1 MKYLKTYESLSSE
14 EDIKQTITDICL
26 ELLDENYIRLAFG
39 ERNRY
44 AFLRTKDP
52 EKWLNWEDL
61 KDTCLR
67 IKDYLGDSFI
77 QFKWREHPIT
87 RKDSDN
93 LYNYTNLTERTNI
106 DKPIWSVAIE
116 YDISERIQESKDEV
130 TEVLKDIF
138 LEVKDIDNRFNI
150 KILSKFDYDEY
161 DISETTI
168 NEDYIDVYI
177 ERFSELIDNRGWG
190 RFSFYITDIEET
202 IHRMIYYMSSLGYNK
217 YTIFS
222 KERKLDSP
230 KELVILEG
238 DYIRYKIGPYEYRY
252 NKPIS
257 FLQIKFRKE

>member
-1 MKYLKTYESLSSE
+1 MKYLKTYESLSLE

-52 EKWLNWEDL
+52 DKWLNWEDI

-93 LYNYTNLTERTNI
+93 LYNYTNLTEKTHI
-106 DKPIWSVAIE
+106 DRPIWAVAIE
-116 YDISERIQESKDEV
+116 YNISEKIQESKDVV
-130 TEVLKDIF
+130 TELLKDIF
-138 LEVKDIDNRFNI
+138 LEVSDMDNRFKMSILRPMIYNDFNI
-150 KILSKFDYDEY
+150 TNMSKKDD
-161 DISETTI
+161 DIDI
-168 NEDYIDVYI
+168 MIDKFSI
-177 ERFSELIDNRGWG
+177 ESPYVGSIRQSFLI
-190 RFSFYITDIEET
+190 SDIEEI
-202 IHRMIYYMSSLGYNK
+202 IHRMINYMSSLDYNS
-217 YTIFS
+217 YIFC
-222 KERKLDSP
+222 KERKMDP
-230 KELVILEG
+230 YIELVMKEG
-238 DYIRYKIGPYEYRY
+238 DYTRYKIGTFEYRF

-257 FLQIKFRKE
+257 FLQIKFRKI